1 MKDGLPEKL
10 VLCLQSEG
18 LIILLYTYKVLL
30 QKKTM
35 LLLLAKVY

>member
-1 MKDGLPEKL
+1 MYDELQEKL
-10 VLCLQSEG
+10 VLSLQREG
-18 LIILLYTYKVLL
+18 LKILLHTYKVLL